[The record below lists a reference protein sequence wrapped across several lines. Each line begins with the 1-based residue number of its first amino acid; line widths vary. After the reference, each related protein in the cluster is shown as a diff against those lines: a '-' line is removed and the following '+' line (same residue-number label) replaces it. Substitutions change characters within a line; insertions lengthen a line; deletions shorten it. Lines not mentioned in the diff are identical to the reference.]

1 MIGLLLTYYQN
12 RSGLIDLFQ
21 NRSGHFSLL
30 LPSGKQ
36 VVEVKGEGFS
46 PVTKL
51 ITVVPGGA
59 EMYANGEFRDVLFY
73 RDDIEANLEREYR
86 PGQ

>member
-1 MIGLLLTYYQN
+1 MTRKIFDW
-12 RSGLIDLFQ
+12 LIIKICF
-21 NRSGHFSLL
+21 RSGHFSLL

-59 EMYANGEFRDVLFY
+59 EMYANGISGES
-73 RDDIEANLEREYR
+73 E
-86 PGQ
+86 

>member
-1 MIGLLLTYYQN
+1 MTRKIFDWLI
-12 RSGLIDLFQ
+12 IDLFQ

-59 EMYANGEFRDVLFY
+59 EMYANSISVES
-73 RDDIEANLEREYR
+73 E
-86 PGQ
+86 

>member
-1 MIGLLLTYYQN
+1 MTRKIFDWLI
-12 RSGLIDLFQ
+12 IDLFQ

-59 EMYANGEFRDVLFY
+59 EMVYQGKVNDQTMEWKAGVS
-73 RDDIEANLEREYR
+73 ITSKI
-86 PGQ
+86 

>member
-1 MIGLLLTYYQN
+1 MTRKIFDWLI
-12 RSGLIDLFQ
+12 IDLFQ

-59 EMYANGEFRDVLFY
+59 EMYANGISGES
-73 RDDIEANLEREYR
+73 E
-86 PGQ
+86 

>member
-1 MIGLLLTYYQN
+1 MGDQ
-12 RSGLIDLFQ
+12 IDPLMFWLFEKCFH
-21 NRSGHFSLL
+21 SGHFWRL

-51 ITVVPGGA
+51 ITVVPGEA
-59 EMYANGEFRDVLFY
+59 ELDGGE
-73 RDDIEANLEREYR
+73 
-86 PGQ
+86 

>member
-1 MIGLLLTYYQN
+1 MTRKIFDWLI
-12 RSGLIDLFQ
+12 IDLFQ

-59 EMYANGEFRDVLFY
+59 EMYANGISVES
-73 RDDIEANLEREYR
+73 E
-86 PGQ
+86 